1 MNRLDYCIKMQFKIT
16 AADSVVSFMMAVL
29 VVTLFL
35 KMGFGGDNYGGM
47 WLAGVPCLVLGLG
60 VSSHALGKIFV
71 RSVYGSSGSLY
82 QSLPVTASQQV
93 TSKIFAAGLIFLL
106 NLCPAALIFANG
118 LGSLYLGRY
127 LPIAA
132 MIQLLVNRG
141 YLHVQAPLFMALT
154 VIGVILGCFA
164 AAAAVQLA
172 IAVCNRN
179 SRDGGK
185 RSIGKVILDSA
196 VSAVAAA
203 AVAAVNFLPYWFLLH
218 PESGWSLTQPWMVPG
233 AEILLNG
240 VVLLAAGSGSVRMAE
255 R

>member
-16 AADSVVSFMMAVL
+16 AADSVVSFMAAVL
-29 VVTLFL
+29 VVILFL

-47 WLAGVPCLVLGLG
+47 WLAGVPCLILGLAI
-60 VSSHALGKIFV
+60 SSNALGKIFV
-71 RSVYGSSGSLY
+71 RSVYCTSGSLY

-127 LPIAA
+127 LPAAA

-141 YLHVQAPLFMALT
+141 YLHAQAPLFLALT
-154 VIGVILGCFA
+154 VIGLILGCFA

-185 RSIGKVILDSA
+185 RSIGKIILDSA

-203 AVAAVNFLPYWFLLH
+203 VVAAVNFLPYWFLLH